1 MAQAQRACSCSDS
14 PEQLRC
20 YWGNRMPGLATPR
33 LAPLSGRAAA
43 LLGCAKNAIYMQLWP
58 LGTIKVEK
66 YVKGAVK
73 KLRPS
78 NTTGNTNEAYF
89 RALIS

>member
-1 MAQAQRACSCSDS
+1 MGRLKCCMS
-14 PEQLRC
+14 EVQL
-20 YWGNRMPGLATPR
+20 W
-33 LAPLSGRAAA
+33 
-43 LLGCAKNAIYMQLWP
+43 CAKNAIRILAIYIVLQLWP

-89 RALIS
+89 GALIS

>member
-1 MAQAQRACSCSDS
+1 MYCAMYSC
-14 PEQLRC
+14 
-20 YWGNRMPGLATPR
+20 W
-33 LAPLSGRAAA
+33 
-43 LLGCAKNAIYMQLWP
+43 CAKKAIYYIQLWP

-78 NTTGNTNEAYF
+78 NTKGGTNEAYF
-89 RALIS
+89 GALIS